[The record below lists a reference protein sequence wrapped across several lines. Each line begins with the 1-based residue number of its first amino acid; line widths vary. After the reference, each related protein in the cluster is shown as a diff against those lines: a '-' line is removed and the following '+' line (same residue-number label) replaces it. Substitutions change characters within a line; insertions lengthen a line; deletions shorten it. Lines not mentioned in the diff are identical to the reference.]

1 VIYGGATGSGG
12 LASDHLYQLEFK
24 ENLGVWSTVQ
34 TTGRTPGKRYGH
46 IMCYAKPYLVVF
58 GGNTAEKSVN
68 DCWVL
73 NIERTPT
80 TWQEISSEHEVPC
93 PRVYHSAA
101 LCSAGSAAGMIVI
114 FGGRSAD
121 QSPLNDAWG
130 LRRHRNGNWDWV
142 KAPYKS
148 KPRPRYQHT
157 TLFMNSV
164 MLVIGG
170 RTNNV
175 GESLPLE
182 TYDTENS
189 EWHDFATAQRF
200 RHGSWIYEDSVYIY
214 GGFELNT
221 PNVPTDAL
229 VRISLAELFQKNNAL
244 YSKLPPR
251 EGVPIAH
258 PSSAIINAN
267 VSKPT
272 TPKLVET
279 AEDKPRKKYA
289 DNTEKKLTILEPVI
303 GKPDDKPT
311 QNFDIKRPLTSKQ
324 DIPYYF
330 LNYLLQPKNYMNV
343 EGLKFIFKPYHILS
357 LCDFVEEILMEQPNV
372 LQGNLRL

>member
-1 VIYGGATGSGG
+1 
-12 LASDHLYQLEFK
+12 
-24 ENLGVWSTVQ
+24 
-34 TTGRTPGKRYGH
+34 
-46 IMCYAKPYLVVF
+46 
-58 GGNTAEKSVN
+58 
-68 DCWVL
+68 
-73 NIERTPT
+73 
-80 TWQEISSEHEVPC
+80 
-93 PRVYHSAA
+93 
-101 LCSAGSAAGMIVI
+101 MIVV

-148 KPRPRYQHT
+148 KPRPRYQHS
-157 TLFMNSV
+157 TLFMGSV

-189 EWHDFATAQRF
+189 EWSSYNTAQRF
-200 RHGSWIYEDSVYIY
+200 RHGSWIYDDSIYIY

-229 VRISLAELFQKNNAL
+229 VKISLSELFANNSSL
-244 YSKLPPR
+244 YSKLPPK
-251 EGVPIAH
+251 EGVPTTQN
-258 PSSAIINAN
+258 SNINSN
-267 VSKPT
+267 ISKPT
-272 TPKLVET
+272 TPKLVE
-279 AEDKPRKKYA
+279 ADDKPRKKQT
-289 DNTEKKLTILEPVI
+289 DKTEKKLTILEPVI
-303 GKPDDKPT
+303 GKPDEKAG
-311 QNFDIKRPLTSKQ
+311 QNFDLKRPLTSKQ

-372 LQGNLRL
+372 LQGK